1 MTFEVFAG
9 WTSSQTINVPFENQ
23 AKADEKWSTGTYD
36 GDGNEINWRSECNA
50 VIKYWNGS
58 SYQ

>member
-1 MTFEVFAG
+1 LG
-9 WTSSQTINVPFENQ
+9 WTSSQTIYVRGHANRQSTIDTGWKSELNPGVG
-23 AKADEKWSTGTYD
+23 DELFAWDKGC
-36 GDGNEINWRSECNA
+36 EA